1 MKITK
6 ELLELGINE
15 NILQNFH
22 NNTNNKEYEIISAS
36 KSKWSYGSTD
46 GNTIVNLTLSNG
58 NINKSVQYNI
68 NIAKIRQKQINRL
81 LNGKKN

>member
-46 GNTIVNLTLSNG
+46 GNTVVNLTLSNG
-58 NINKSVQYNI
+58 KLAQYNI

-81 LNGKKN
+81 LSGN

>member
-15 NILQNFH
+15 NILKNFH

-58 NINKSVQYNI
+58 KLVQYNI
-68 NIAKIRQKQINRL
+68 NVSKIRQKQINRL

>member
-1 MKITK
+1 MKIDK

-15 NILQNFH
+15 NILKNFH

-58 NINKSVQYNI
+58 KLVQYNI
-68 NIAKIRQKQINRL
+68 NVSKIRQKQINRL

>member
-36 KSKWSYGSTD
+36 KSKWSYGSKD
-46 GNTIVNLTLSNG
+46 GNTVVNLTLSNG
-58 NINKSVQYNI
+58 KLVQYNI
-68 NIAKIRQKQINRL
+68 NISKIRQKQINRL
-81 LNGKKN
+81 LSGN

>member
-46 GNTIVNLTLSNG
+46 GNIVVNLTLSNG
-58 NINKSVQYNI
+58 KLVQYNI
-68 NIAKIRQKQINRL
+68 NISKIRQKQINRL
-81 LNGKKN
+81 LSGEN

>member
-1 MKITK
+1 MKIDK

-15 NILQNFH
+15 NILKNFH
-22 NNTNNKEYEIISAS
+22 DNTNNKEYEIISAS

-46 GNTIVNLTLSNG
+46 GNTMVNLTLSNG
-58 NINKSVQYNI
+58 KLVQYNI
-68 NIAKIRQKQINRL
+68 NVSKIRQKQINRL